1 MYSRTLLARVER
13 AEQLAKTKTKFS
25 PDCICWPE
33 NELPFFG
40 FNVEREIAAGVECP
54 VHGKR
59 SFWRLCHLYIPKWL
73 RENQQKR
80 LSRRS
85 PQYQKAWNASFP
97 PELWPAEEEE
107 TKNGDIFLRL
117 KDGTRLL
124 AYESG
129 HEKAQQ
135 RDRTVGAYQK
145 PIVE

>member
-1 MYSRTLLARVER
+1 MHSRMLLARIER
-13 AEQLAKTKTKFS
+13 AEQLAKTSTKFS

-40 FNVEREIAAGVECP
+40 FGIEWEIAAGVECP

-59 SFWRLCHLYIPKWL
+59 SFWRVLHLYIPKWR
-73 RENQQKR
+73 RENQQKQ
-80 LSRRS
+80 LPRRS

-107 TKNGDIFLRL
+107 TESGDIFLRL

-129 HEKAQQ
+129 CGSARQHGRIGDQA
-135 RDRTVGAYQK
+135 
-145 PIVE
+145 